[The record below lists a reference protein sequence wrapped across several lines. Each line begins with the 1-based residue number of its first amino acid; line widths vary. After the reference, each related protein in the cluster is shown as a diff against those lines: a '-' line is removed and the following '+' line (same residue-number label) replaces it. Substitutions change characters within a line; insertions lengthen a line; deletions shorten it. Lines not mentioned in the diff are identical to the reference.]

1 MDVEET
7 GSIMKNITTIFWVF
21 LSLIL
26 MLSRAC
32 PGRCADSVG
41 FEQSGQAT
49 YYASKYQGRQ
59 TASGELFDQNANT
72 AAHKRLPFGTKV
84 KVTNVANGKSVVVRI
99 NDRGPF
105 VSGRIIDLSK
115 SAFKRIAD
123 TKHGVIDVDITVLN

>member
-1 MDVEET
+1 
-7 GSIMKNITTIFWVF
+7 MKNITTIFWVF

-26 MLSRAC
+26 TAC
-32 PGRCADSVG
+32 STGAITRADSVG

-49 YYASKYQGRQ
+49 YYAAKYQGRQ